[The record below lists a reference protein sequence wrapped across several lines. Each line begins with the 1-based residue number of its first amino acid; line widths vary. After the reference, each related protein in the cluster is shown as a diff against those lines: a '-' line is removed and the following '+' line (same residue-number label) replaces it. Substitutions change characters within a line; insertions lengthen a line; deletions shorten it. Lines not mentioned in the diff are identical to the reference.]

1 MTKLQVFALVNE
13 SLDIMQ
19 EGTRNQVSTDSLDDV
34 LHILERILLDKELE
48 KGLAYASLGSL
59 YTSLQ
64 EVKKTTLRVLSNDMK
79 EFVVSVLQD
88 AKEEYAIKL
97 ISDFRI
103 NDYEFEEGDT
113 TFNLLREAVALT
125 I

>member
-79 EFVVSVLQD
+79 EFVVSVLRD